1 MLLSEKE
8 VRLSKLISDRKSLFP
23 SSGEL
28 NFTVPDAE
36 NCIKMVKSAFAED
49 ATVIDEMDGLSI
61 SFENWRFNLRR
72 SNTEPL
78 VRLNLE
84 TRGDQFLLAEK
95 TKELKNL
102 IERMWMNCLYPNF
115 WSKMHFFNFFDGQFF
130 GTRYCNVLCQLILI
144 K

>member
-1 MLLSEKE
+1 MIPWLMVWQLLSEKE

-102 IERMWMNCLYPNF
+102 IERM
-115 WSKMHFFNFFDGQFF
+115 
-130 GTRYCNVLCQLILI
+130 
-144 K
+144 

>member
-1 MLLSEKE
+1 MKATMRDVGAIYGGEISAHHYFKDFSYCDSGMIPWLMVWQLLSEKE

-102 IERMWMNCLYPNF
+102 IERM
-115 WSKMHFFNFFDGQFF
+115 
-130 GTRYCNVLCQLILI
+130 
-144 K
+144 